1 MSDKYNVHG
10 FNKDQNY
17 ELQIKNRGKRTG
29 ITFEFQEDL
38 QKYIDEGVF
47 VDELEDGFTIKEK
60 RNLAETFL
68 EIHKEKGY
76 NTNFGKMKKDAKFT
90 YTADEYIRLAKAA
103 GYVLKDM
110 SPEEEAML
118 KKQIEISAN
127 EFAQTDVS
135 EPPATVGSDPVSD
148 VAVTPE
154 ESVVTPTAPV
164 EVKTPEAAED
174 PFKLHDDDPVFKEV
188 KVERVNVDELPA
200 AEMPD
205 EEKFTV
211 KLPPRT
217 YLKRRGIKQ
226 EDFTKLPLEQQSQI
240 YREFAESSKNLE
252 KSLQKA
258 NKRSFFSRIFG
269 GKKPEDV

>member
-38 QKYIDEGVF
+38 QKYIDEGIF

-135 EPPATVGSDPVSD
+135 EPLATVGSDPVSD

-258 NKRSFFSRIFG
+258 NKRSFFSRIFV

>member
-1 MSDKYNVHG
+1 
-10 FNKDQNY
+10 
-17 ELQIKNRGKRTG
+17 
-29 ITFEFQEDL
+29 
-38 QKYIDEGVF
+38 
-47 VDELEDGFTIKEK
+47 
-60 RNLAETFL
+60 
-68 EIHKEKGY
+68 
-76 NTNFGKMKKDAKFT
+76 MKKDAKFT

-135 EPPATVGSDPVSD
+135 EPPATVDSDPVSD

-154 ESVVTPTAPV
+154 EPVVTPTAPV

-174 PFKLHDDDPVFKEV
+174 PFKLNDDDPVFKEV
-188 KVERVNVDELPA
+188 KVERVNVDELPE
-200 AEMPD
+200 AETPD

-269 GKKPEDV
+269 GKKSEDV

>member
-38 QKYIDEGVF
+38 QKYIDEGIF

-76 NTNFGKMKKDAKFT
+76 NTNFGKMKKDAKYT

-188 KVERVNVDELPA
+188 KVERVNVDELPE

>member
-1 MSDKYNVHG
+1 
-10 FNKDQNY
+10 
-17 ELQIKNRGKRTG
+17 
-29 ITFEFQEDL
+29 
-38 QKYIDEGVF
+38 
-47 VDELEDGFTIKEK
+47 
-60 RNLAETFL
+60 
-68 EIHKEKGY
+68 
-76 NTNFGKMKKDAKFT
+76 MKKDAKFT

-154 ESVVTPTAPV
+154 ESVVTPTAPI
-164 EVKTPEAAED
+164 EVKTQEAAED

>member
-38 QKYIDEGVF
+38 QKYIDEGIF

-135 EPPATVGSDPVSD
+135 EPPANVGSDPVSD

>member
-38 QKYIDEGVF
+38 QKYIDEGIF

-188 KVERVNVDELPA
+188 KVERVNVDELPE

-205 EEKFTV
+205 DNFHPVRSVISGSGVGNE
-211 KLPPRT
+211 
-217 YLKRRGIKQ
+217 G
-226 EDFTKLPLEQQSQI
+226 
-240 YREFAESSKNLE
+240 A
-252 KSLQKA
+252 SL
-258 NKRSFFSRIFG
+258 
-269 GKKPEDV
+269 